1 MALWHDLVVDD
12 GAAGYDL
19 DRLGWLQFEQLASR
33 VLEADAGMGELSW
46 RGRAYR
52 DRVARVEESVVLS
65 GSGMRVAAP
74 FVVAVAW
81 VRDRL
86 SLPRRQ
92 AELASQVARSTS
104 DLGLGSKDRVVVVT
118 NLDRRA
124 AEDALTGSL
133 YPLRHFAVL
142 GAGELSESIDRHP
155 ALRLAMPS
163 LLGLRDLAPLIPAAL
178 RERSSLDVQRA
189 QELARVFV
197 PTRAYE
203 RAREVLAR
211 HGFVVLTGPPE
222 MGKTAIA
229 RMVALAQLTSG
240 WEAHDC
246 VSPEQVWKAF
256 DRDRPQVFVADDAF
270 GSTEYRPDSA
280 EHWAREL
287 GRMLAVLDERHWLIW
302 TSRPAPLKS
311 GLRRVQRERGA
322 DRFPA
327 PGEVLVDASQLDLAE
342 KTLILFRHV
351 KDHAASAATR
361 GLVRDVGVAIVEHE
375 HFTPERIRRF
385 VTDRLD
391 RLVATAR
398 KSMPPDQLNRA
409 ILSAVEQE
417 LATPTEQMATSF
429 AALEEHHRA
438 LLVALLDAP
447 AGLIDD
453 RELAATLRRHHPGGL
468 SRPPHEL
475 IDRLTDHFVRISSLG
490 IDWVHPSWRDLVI
503 EQLRSDDQARQRFLR
518 ACGPYGALLVLS
530 GAGGVGGERVLP
542 LLIDD
547 ADWDVF
553 TDRAGELLRELDDA
567 DLARLLLAC
576 AEPLAADLETRQA
589 AELQS
594 LVEYTLNATRRLWD
608 AQLKPL
614 PIYLLEAWYTA
625 SGNVA
630 RRLEAPQVKP
640 TWVALHPA
648 SADALDEQ
656 HELRRSDEW
665 LELAQTLRRHDP
677 HALETLDF
685 PDTDAVWLR
694 RLGQKATQLTYSR
707 ERERSALAMQILERL
722 SDLLPQSAIWTD
734 LRPAP
739 GSPIEDRWWTPHDID
754 AIPTTERVTPTP
766 PMFTRDEIDKVL
778 NDL

>member
-1 MALWHDLVVDD
+1 M
-12 GAAGYDL
+12 L
-19 DRLGWLQFEQLASR
+19 DRLGWLQFERLASR
-33 VLEADAGMGELSW
+33 VLEADGGLCELSW

-52 DRVARVEESVVLS
+52 DRVASVNESVVLP
-65 GSGMRVAAP
+65 GTGLCVEAP

-86 SLPRRQ
+86 SLSRRQ
-92 AELASQVARSTS
+92 AELASQVARSVG
-104 DLGLGSKDRVVVVT
+104 DLGLGSKDRVLVVT

-133 YPLRHFAVL
+133 YPLAHFAVL
-142 GAGELSESIDRHP
+142 GRAELSESIDRHP

-178 RERSSLDVQRA
+178 RERSSLDVERA

-203 RAREVLAR
+203 RAREVLALHR
-211 HGFVVLTGPPE
+211 FVVLTGPPE

-229 RMVALAQLTSG
+229 RMVALAQLTAG

-322 DRFPA
+322 ERFPA

-361 GLVRDVGVAIVEHE
+361 GVVRDVGVAIVEHE

-391 RLVATAR
+391 QLVATAR
-398 KSMPPDQLNRA
+398 DSMPPNRLHRA
-409 ILSAVEQE
+409 ILGAVEQE
-417 LATPTEQMATSF
+417 LAMPTEQMATSF

-503 EQLRSDDQARQRFLR
+503 EQLRGDCHARQRFLGS
-518 ACGPYGALLVLS
+518 CGPYGALLVLS
-530 GAGGVGGERVLP
+530 GAGGAGGERVLP

-553 TDRAGELLRELDDA
+553 TDRLGELLRALDDA
-567 DLARLLLAC
+567 DLARLLVAC
-576 AEPLAADLETRQA
+576 AEPLAADLEDRQA
-589 AELQS
+589 AELHS
-594 LVEYTLNATRRLWD
+594 LVEYILSATGRFWD
-608 AQLKPL
+608 AQRKPL
-614 PIYLLEAWYTA
+614 PIYLLEAWYSA
-625 SGNVA
+625 SANLAV
-630 RRLEAPQVKP
+630 RLETPQINP
-640 TWVALHPA
+640 TWMALHPA

-665 LELAQTLRRHDP
+665 LELAQALRRHDP
-677 HALETLDF
+677 QALETFAF
-685 PDTDAVWLR
+685 PDADAVWLR
-694 RLGQKATQLTYSR
+694 RLGRKATQLTYSP
-707 ERERSALAMQILERL
+707 ERDHSALAMQIIERL
-722 SDLLPQSAIWTD
+722 NDLMPHAAFLAE
-734 LRPAP
+734 LMPARR
-739 GSPIEDRWWTPHDID
+739 SPIADRWWTPHDID
-754 AIPTTERVTPTP
+754 ATPTTERVTPRP
-766 PMFTRDEIDKVL
+766 PMFTRAEIDKVL
-778 NDL
+778 TDL

>member
-1 MALWHDLVVDD
+1 MDD
-12 GAAGYDL
+12 AAVGYRL
-19 DRLGWLQFEQLASR
+19 DRLGWLQFEQLASL
-33 VLEADAGMGELSW
+33 VLEADAGLRELSW

-52 DRVARVEESVVLS
+52 DRVALVDESVVLP
-65 GSGMRVAAP
+65 GTGLRLKAP
-74 FVVAVAW
+74 FVVAAAW
-81 VRDRL
+81 VRDRR
-86 SLPRRQ
+86 SLARRQ
-92 AELASQVARSTS
+92 AELASQIVRSAS
-104 DLGLGSKDRVVVVT
+104 DIGLGSDDRMLVVT
-118 NLDRRA
+118 NLGRRA
-124 AEDALTGSL
+124 AEEALTGSP
-133 YPLRHFAVL
+133 YPLQQIAVL
-142 GAGELSESIDRHP
+142 GADELSDSIDRHP
-155 ALRLAMPS
+155 TLRLAMPS

-178 RERSSLDVQRA
+178 RERSSLDVGRA

-197 PTRAYE
+197 PTRAYQ
-203 RAREVLAR
+203 RARDVLAR
-211 HGFVVLTGPPE
+211 HRFVVLTGPPE

-229 RMVALAQLTSG
+229 QMVALAQLTAG

-246 VSPEQVWKAF
+246 VSPELVWKAF
-256 DRDRPQVFVADDAF
+256 DPDRPQVFVADDAF

-322 DRFPA
+322 ERFPA
-327 PGEVLVDASQLDLAE
+327 PGEVLVDASELDLAE

-351 KDHAASAATR
+351 KDHAASAAAR
-361 GLVRDVGVAIVEHE
+361 AVVRDMGVAIVEHG

-391 RLVATAR
+391 QLVATTLTT
-398 KSMPPDQLNRA
+398 SPPEQLRHA

-438 LLVALLDAP
+438 LLIALLDAP
-447 AGLIDD
+447 AGLTDD

-503 EQLRSDDQARQRFLR
+503 EQLRSDRDARRRFLGV
-518 ACGPYGALLVLS
+518 CGPYGALLVLS
-530 GAGGVGGERVLP
+530 SAGGAGGERVLP

-553 TDRAGELLRELDDA
+553 NGRVGELLRELDDA

-576 AEPLAADLETRQA
+576 AEPLAGDLDARQR

-594 LVEYTLNATRRLWD
+594 LVEYTLGATRRLWD
-608 AQLKPL
+608 TRRKPL
-614 PIYLLEAWYTA
+614 PIFLLEAWYTA
-625 SGNVA
+625 SSDLA
-630 RRLEAPQVKP
+630 RPLRAPQITP
-640 TWVALHPA
+640 TWMALHPA
-648 SADALDEQ
+648 SADVVDELRD
-656 HELRRSDEW
+656 LRRSDEW
-665 LELAQTLRRHDP
+665 LELAQALTRHDP
-677 HALETLDF
+677 PALEALGF
-685 PDTDAVWLR
+685 PDVDAVWLR
-694 RLGQKATQLTYSR
+694 RLGRKATQLTYSR
-707 ERERSALAMQILERL
+707 ERDRSALGMQILERL
-722 SDLLPQSAIWTD
+722 RDLQPQSAIWAG
-734 LRPAP
+734 LRPARS
-739 GSPIEDRWWTPHDID
+739 SPSDDRWWTPHDID
-754 AIPTTERVTPTP
+754 VIPTTERVSPTP
-766 PMFTRDEIDKVL
+766 AVFTRDEIDQVL
-778 NDL
+778 SDL

>member
-1 MALWHDLVVDD
+1 VDD
-12 GAAGYDL
+12 GSAGYML
-19 DRLGWLQFEQLASR
+19 DRLGWLQFEQLASL
-33 VLEADAGMGELSW
+33 VLEADAGLGELSW

-52 DRVARVEESVVLS
+52 DRVALVDESVVLS
-65 GSGMRVAAP
+65 GSGLRVKAP

-86 SLPRRQ
+86 SLPLRQ
-92 AELASQVARSTS
+92 AELASQVARSAS
-104 DLGLGSKDRVVVVT
+104 DLGLGSNDRVLVAT
-118 NLDRRA
+118 NLGRRA

-142 GAGELSESIDRHP
+142 GGDELSESIDRHP

-178 RERSSLDVQRA
+178 RERSSLDVGRA

-197 PTRAYE
+197 PTRAYQ

-229 RMVALAQLTSG
+229 RMVALAQLTTG

-246 VSPEQVWKAF
+246 VSPEQVWTAF
-256 DRDRPQVFVADDAF
+256 DPDRPQVFVADDAF

-287 GRMLAVLDERHWLIW
+287 GRMLAVLDQRHWLIW

-322 DRFPA
+322 ERFPA

-351 KDHAASAATR
+351 KDHAASAAAR
-361 GLVRDVGVAIVEHE
+361 GVVRDVGVAIVEHE

-391 RLVATAR
+391 QLVAMAR
-398 KSMPPDQLNRA
+398 KSMPPDHLHRA
-409 ILSAVEQE
+409 ILSAVELE

-438 LLVALLDAP
+438 LLIALLDAP
-447 AGLIDD
+447 AGLTDE

-468 SRPPHEL
+468 GRPPHEL

-503 EQLRSDDQARQRFLR
+503 EQLRSDHHARQRFLG

-530 GAGGVGGERVLP
+530 GAGGAGGERVLP

-553 TDRAGELLRELDDA
+553 NDRVGELLRELDDA

-576 AEPLAADLETRQA
+576 AEPLAADLDARQT

-594 LVEYTLNATRRLWD
+594 LVEYTLGAATRLWD
-608 AQLKPL
+608 AQRKPL
-614 PIYLLEAWYTA
+614 PIFLLEAWYTA
-625 SGNVA
+625 SRNLA
-630 RRLEAPQVKP
+630 RPLEPPQITP

-648 SADALDEQ
+648 SADVVDEQ
-656 HELRRSDEW
+656 RDLRRSDEW
-665 LELAQTLRRHDP
+665 LELVQALRTHDP
-677 HALETLDF
+677 HALETLGF
-685 PDTDAVWLR
+685 PDIDAVWLR

-707 ERERSALAMQILERL
+707 ERESSALAMQILERL
-722 SDLLPQSAIWTD
+722 HDLQPQSAIWAD
-734 LRPAP
+734 LRPARS
-739 GSPIEDRWWTPHDID
+739 SPIEDRWWTPHDID
-754 AIPTTERVTPTP
+754 AIPAAERVTPTAAT
-766 PMFTRDEIDKVL
+766 FTRDEIDKVL
-778 NDL
+778 SDL

>member
-1 MALWHDLVVDD
+1 M
-12 GAAGYDL
+12 L

-33 VLEADAGMGELSW
+33 VLEADAGLSGLSW
-46 RGRAYR
+46 RGSAYR
-52 DRVARVEESVVLS
+52 DRAALVEGSVVLS
-65 GSGMRVAAP
+65 GSGLRVDAP

-81 VRDRL
+81 VRERL
-86 SLPRRQ
+86 SLRRGQ
-92 AELASQVARSTS
+92 AELASQVGRAAH
-104 DLGLGSKDRVVVVT
+104 DLGLGSSDRVVVVT

-124 AEDALTGSL
+124 AEDALIGSL
-133 YPLRHFAVL
+133 FPLAHFAVL
-142 GAGELSESIDRHP
+142 GADELSESIDRHP

-163 LLGLRDLAPLIPAAL
+163 LLGLRDLGPLLAPGAW
-178 RERSSLDVQRA
+178 ERSSLDMERA
-189 QELARVFV
+189 QEVARVFV

-203 RAREVLAR
+203 RACEVLAR
-211 HGFVVLTGPPE
+211 HSFVVLTGPPE

-229 RMVALAQLTSG
+229 RMVALAQLTTG

-246 VSPEQVWKAF
+246 VSPEQVWAAF
-256 DRDRPQVFVADDAF
+256 DPDRPQVFVADDAF

-322 DRFPA
+322 ERFPA
-327 PGEVLVDASQLDLAE
+327 PGEVLVDASHLDLAE

-351 KDHAASAATR
+351 KDHAASSATR
-361 GLVRDVGVAIVEHE
+361 EVVRDVGVAIVEHE

-385 VTDRLD
+385 VSDRLD
-391 RLVATAR
+391 QLIATA
-398 KSMPPDQLNRA
+398 STTAPPDRLHRT
-409 ILSAVEQE
+409 ILSAVERE

-429 AALEEHHRA
+429 GALEEHHRA

-503 EQLRSDDQARQRFLR
+503 EQLRTDRDARRRFLG

-530 GAGGVGGERVLP
+530 GAGGAGGERVLP
-542 LLIDD
+542 LLIED

-553 TDRAGELLRELDDA
+553 TDRVGELLRELDDTE
-567 DLARLLLAC
+567 LARLLLAC
-576 AEPLAADLETRQA
+576 AEALAADLDVRQTD
-589 AELQS
+589 ELQS
-594 LVEYTLNATRRLWD
+594 LVEYTLSATRRFWD
-608 AQLKPL
+608 AQRKAF

-625 SGNVA
+625 SGNLA
-630 RRLEAPQVKP
+630 RPLEAPRIDV

-648 SADALDEQ
+648 SADVMDEQ

-665 LELAQTLRRHDP
+665 LELAQTLREHDP
-677 HALETLDF
+677 PTLESLGF
-685 PDTDAVWLR
+685 PGGTDAPWLR
-694 RLGQKATQLTYSR
+694 RLARTATQLTYSR
-707 ERERSALAMQILERL
+707 ERDLSALAMQILERL
-722 SDLLPQSAIWTD
+722 DDLMPQSPIWAD
-734 LRPAP
+734 LEPACTSP
-739 GSPIEDRWWTPHDID
+739 GEERWWTPHDID

-766 PMFTRDEIDKVL
+766 ALFTRDEIDSVL
-778 NDL
+778 SDL

>member
-1 MALWHDLVVDD
+1 MDE
-12 GAAGYDL
+12 GSAGYML
-19 DRLGWLQFEQLASR
+19 DRLGWLQFEQLASL
-33 VLEADAGMGELSW
+33 VLEADVGLGELSW

-52 DRVARVEESVVLS
+52 DRMALVDEPVVLL
-65 GSGMRVAAP
+65 GSGLRVKAP

-81 VRDRL
+81 VRDRC
-86 SLPRRQ
+86 SLARRQ
-92 AELASQVARSTS
+92 AELVSQVARSAS
-104 DLGLGSKDRVVVVT
+104 DLGLGSGDRVVVVT

-133 YPLRHFAVL
+133 YPLEHFAVL
-142 GAGELSESIDRHP
+142 GADALGESIDRHP

-178 RERSSLDVQRA
+178 RARSSLDVERA

-197 PTRAYE
+197 PTRAYQ
-203 RAREVLAR
+203 RACGVLAR

-229 RMVALAQLTSG
+229 RMVALAQLTTG

-256 DRDRPQVFVADDAF
+256 DPDRPQVFVADDAF

-287 GRMLAVLDERHWLIW
+287 GRMLAVLDDRHWLIW

-311 GLRRVQRERGA
+311 GLRRVQRERGTE
-322 DRFPA
+322 RFPA
-327 PGEVLVDASQLDLAE
+327 PGEVLVDASHLDLAE

-351 KDHAASAATR
+351 KDHAASAAAR
-361 GLVRDVGVAIVEHE
+361 GVVRDLGVAIVEHE

-391 RLVATAR
+391 QLVATTLETT
-398 KSMPPDQLNRA
+398 PPEQLHRA
-409 ILSAVEQE
+409 ILGAVDQE

-429 AALEEHHRA
+429 SALEKDHRA

-447 AGLIDD
+447 AGLIDE
-453 RELAATLRRHHPGGL
+453 RELAETLRRHHPGGL

-503 EQLRSDDQARQRFLR
+503 EQLRGDRDGRQRFLA
-518 ACGPYGALLVLS
+518 ACGTYGALLVLS
-530 GAGGVGGERVLP
+530 GAGGAGGERVLP

-547 ADWDVF
+547 GDWDVF
-553 TDRAGELLRELDDA
+553 TDRIGELLRELDDA
-567 DLARLLLAC
+567 DLARILLAC
-576 AEPLAADLETRQA
+576 AEPLGADLEVRQK

-594 LVEYTLNATRRLWD
+594 LVEYALSATRRFWD
-608 AQLKPL
+608 AQRKPL

-625 SGNVA
+625 RRHLA
-630 RRLEAPQVKP
+630 RPLQAPQIDA
-640 TWVALHPA
+640 TWAALHPA
-648 SADALDEQ
+648 SADVVDEQ
-656 HELRRSDEW
+656 RDIRRSDEW
-665 LELAQTLRRHDP
+665 LELAQTLGRYDP
-677 HALETLDF
+677 AALETLRF
-685 PDTDAVWLR
+685 PDAHAVWLR

-707 ERERSALAMQILERL
+707 EPDRSALAMQILARL
-722 SDLLPQSAIWTD
+722 NDLLPQSAIWADLMPAGSSPTD
-734 LRPAP
+734 
-739 GSPIEDRWWTPHDID
+739 DRWWIPHDID
-754 AIPTTERVTPTP
+754 ATPTTERVTPTP
-766 PMFTRDEIDKVL
+766 AIFTRDEIDKVL
-778 NDL
+778 SDL